1 MNAASIVMRRSAL
14 PLNALVGVILLMLIG
29 LLALVSL
36 VYAPYDPL
44 TLDFEARLAAPSA
57 AHWLGTDE
65 FGRDVF
71 SRIMAAA
78 ATSAVVSTLT
88 VTVALICGTLL
99 GGVPAYF
106 GGWFDRAA
114 TVFIDALMSLPAL
127 LLALGIMAAVG
138 PVRWG
143 VVIALGIA
151 YTPTVARVVRSQVLS
166 LRAREFVEA
175 SRVLGNSTLYTLV
188 RHVAPNCVTP
198 LTVIATAI
206 FGNALL
212 AETALSFLG
221 LGVPPP
227 APTWG
232 GMMADGRDYLA
243 NAPWICLFPGL
254 AVSLA
259 LLGVNLAGDALRD
272 RLDPRLHRGA

>member
-1 MNAASIVMRRSAL
+1 MSAAGVALRSTGL
-14 PLNALVGVILLMLIG
+14 PLNAIVGVTLIAFMG

-36 VYAPYDPL
+36 LYAPYDPL
-44 TLDFEARLAAPSA
+44 ALDFDARLAPPSA

-71 SRIMAAA
+71 SRIMSAA
-78 ATSAVVSTLT
+78 ATSAGVSTLT
-88 VTVALICGTLL
+88 VIVALSCGALL

-106 GGWFDRAA
+106 GGWLDRIA
-114 TVFIDALMSLPAL
+114 TVCIDALMSLPAL

-143 VVIALGIA
+143 VVVALGIA
-151 YTPTVARVVRSQVLS
+151 YTPTVARVVRGQVLS
-166 LRAREFVEA
+166 LRTREFVEA
-175 SRVLGNSTLYTLV
+175 SRVLGNSTLYTLA
-188 RHVAPNCVTP
+188 RHVAPNCVSP
-198 LTVIATAI
+198 LTVITTAI

-227 APTWG
+227 SPTWG
-232 GMMADGRDYLA
+232 GMMADGREYLA
-243 NAPWICLFPGL
+243 HAPWICLFPGL

-259 LLGVNLAGDALRD
+259 LLGINLAGDALRD
-272 RLDPRLHRGA
+272 KLDPRLNRSV